1 MGKPEGRRLYGNI
14 CVNARIIL
22 KIILGN
28 RSRIV

>member
-1 MGKPEGRRLYGNI
+1 MGKPEGRRLFGNI
-14 CVNARIIL
+14 SVNERIIL